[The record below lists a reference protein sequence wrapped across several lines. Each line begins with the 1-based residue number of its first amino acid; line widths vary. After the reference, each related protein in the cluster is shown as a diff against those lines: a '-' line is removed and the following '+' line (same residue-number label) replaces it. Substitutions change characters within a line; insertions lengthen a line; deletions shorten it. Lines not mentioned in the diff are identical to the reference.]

1 MHGGGALESFKVKHA
16 KTIVYFGTGALV
28 ELEPTIKTH
37 KKIGVITGSKS
48 ARISGALNDL
58 EDILNKHS
66 IEYKLYEGIRPNPT
80 LAQCEEAVNVL
91 KNEGIDAIVG
101 IGGGSVLDTAK
112 IIASS
117 LGDGQPCSYY
127 VEERGSPSA
136 PLPLY
141 VINLTHG
148 TGSEVD
154 RYSVVNISH
163 RREKRGLITVYP
175 SIGID
180 DPKYTVSLPK
190 FQTMITTFDAFYHSI
205 ESSTGPRSN
214 PLVRDLSRNAVER
227 IAVYLERALSE
238 PGDLVARYNLLY
250 SSMLAGISID
260 YAGTHIIHLIEHG
273 LSGVNDRL
281 EHASGLAIIG
291 PRLLPYVHRKSPQY
305 SSYILKPLSNEIKA
319 IREHAEL
326 AGKIVEDFQ
335 QSMGFEKTLGDYGFD
350 KSDLIEAVD
359 KVWKT
364 AVKLWGEKPFGISRE
379 TVLDMLEDL
388 L

>member
-1 MHGGGALESFKVKHA
+1 MHRNESLESFKVKHA
-16 KTIVYFGTGALV
+16 KTVVYFGLGALA
-28 ELEPTIKTH
+28 EIEPTIKMH
-37 KKIGVITGSKS
+37 KKIGIITGSKS
-48 ARISGALNDL
+48 ARISGAFNDL
-58 EDILNKHS
+58 EDMLSKYS
-66 IEYKLYEGIRPNPT
+66 VEYTLYEGIRPNPT

-91 KNEGIDAIVG
+91 KNEGIETIVG

-112 IIASS
+112 IVASS
-117 LGDGQPCSYY
+117 LGDGKPCAYY
-127 VEERGSPSA
+127 VEERGSPEA

-141 VINLTHG
+141 AINLTHG
-148 TGSEVD
+148 TGSEID
-154 RYSVVNISH
+154 RYSVINITH
-163 RREKRGLITVYP
+163 KREKRGLVTIYP
-175 SIGID
+175 KIGVD
-180 DPKYTVSLPK
+180 DPRYTVSLPE

-214 PLVRDLSRNAVER
+214 PLVRDLSRSAVER
-227 IAVYLERALSE
+227 IYLYLERALTE
-238 PGDLVARYNLLY
+238 PGDVVARYNLLY

-291 PRLLPYVHRKSPQY
+291 PRLLPYVHKNSPEY
-305 SSYILKPLSNEIKA
+305 SAYVLKPLNNEIRA

-335 QSMGFEKTLGDYGFD
+335 RSMGFDKTLGDYGFD
-350 KSDLIEAVD
+350 RSDLTEAVD

-364 AVKLWGEKPFGISRE
+364 AVKLWGDKPFGISKE
-379 TVLDMLEDL
+379 MVLGILEDL